1 MHIFNFT
8 SVSYPTKVSGLLTC
22 EVRHVLKRFART
34 CTGATGALGELEPIL
49 LGQEALDFIN
59 KNLIWYS
66 V

>member
-1 MHIFNFT
+1 MCELSHESQWT
-8 SVSYPTKVSGLLTC
+8 AHMC
-22 EVRHVLKRFART
+22 EVRHVLKCFART
-34 CTGATGALGELEPIL
+34 CTGATGALGELEPIS